1 MYLMYNRILKET
13 LFTLPMSEMFTLQSK
28 QEEKDSED
36 EEDDMTCGDLGNGL
50 GKRPG
55 GVYEM
60 EGLNVHTHRS
70 RKGSDKIF
78 NMLLQ
83 KKGEENDAAI
93 FHCSNCSGFYDVSS
107 KKLGISGVTRCS
119 RQNSSESNSEVSNE
133 ELRQQLQ
140 EAIEKV
146 EILKVELEASQRQ
159 LEGKEEALKILQNMT
174 VFNKATSHTKAM
186 LQKTEE
192 QKRAL
197 EKEINTLQWEIEF
210 DQERFKNKE
219 ETWAE
224 KCDRI
229 YCENAALKETLK
241 LRTDEV
247 RTLKSENAI
256 LNQQRLEFLA
266 MLDVKQQK
274 IIQENMS
281 INKSGFTEITGLELA
296 VLGACTC
303 NAPGGEPCSCAK
315 MSAATRKQ
323 LLQLRQEC
331 DALKKSKEEAY
342 IMADAFRIA
351 FEQQLMQRKDQA
363 LRLTQVN
370 KICKKETKLINW
382 KRLRE
387 NGLGMVQG
395 NKKNLGQK
403 LTGMLISDTDCRK
416 MEDLDNPHE
425 ILRMLIDLL
434 NDKEEALAHQRKV
447 SYMLA
452 RALEEKEDASMH
464 SKENSFSGEGI
475 TLKNHLDTAS
485 ESHKSND
492 LAYLCSQN
500 NTCSI
505 LNTKIHQNSTRALQK
520 SHSWPSRNYE
530 ENYMQ
535 RVDETTDMNC
545 AYQEHLEEKKLCDSA
560 KVQGSLAE
568 DVRDGTKFKL

>member
-1 MYLMYNRILKET
+1 
-13 LFTLPMSEMFTLQSK
+13 MSEVFTLQSK
-28 QEEKDSED
+28 QEDRDSEG

-50 GKRPG
+50 GRRPG

-60 EGLNVHTHRS
+60 EGLNVHTFRS
-70 RKGSDKIF
+70 RKGSGKIF
-78 NMLLQ
+78 SPLLL
-83 KKGEENDAAI
+83 KRGEESDAAI
-93 FHCSNCSGFYDVSS
+93 FHYSKCNGLYDVSS
-107 KKLGISGVTRCS
+107 KKPGISGITRCS
-119 RQNSSESNSEVSNE
+119 RQNSSESNFDVSNE
-133 ELRQQLQ
+133 ELRQQLR
-140 EAIEKV
+140 EAIEEV

-192 QKRAL
+192 QKRGL
-197 EKEINTLQWEIEF
+197 EKEINALRWEIEF
-210 DQERFKNKE
+210 DQERFKNIE
-219 ETWAE
+219 EAWTE

-247 RTLKSENAI
+247 RTLKSENARKEKKLLEVGYSYF
-256 LNQQRLEFLA
+256 LNQQHLEFLA

-303 NAPGGEPCSCAK
+303 NASGGEPCSCAK

-331 DALKKSKEEAY
+331 EALKKSKEEAY

-382 KRLRE
+382 KRLKE
-387 NGLGMVQG
+387 DGLVMLQG

-403 LTGMLISDTDCRK
+403 LTGMLISDADCRK
-416 MEDLDNPHE
+416 MEELDNPHE
-425 ILRMLIDLL
+425 MLRMLIDLL
-434 NDKEEALAHQRKV
+434 SDKEEALAHQRKV

-452 RALEEKEDASMH
+452 RAMEEKEDASKQ
-464 SKENSFSGEGI
+464 SNENNLSGENI
-475 TLKNHLDTAS
+475 TLKNHQDTAS
-485 ESHKSND
+485 ESQESTDPEYSCCQNLGSQDNTFSIRNSKIYRKSARP
-492 LAYLCSQN
+492 L
-500 NTCSI
+500 
-505 LNTKIHQNSTRALQK
+505 KK
-520 SHSWPSRNYE
+520 SHSWPSRNLK
-530 ENYMQ
+530 ENYVQ
-535 RVDETTDMNC
+535 GTDETTDMNC
-545 AYQEHLEEKKLCDSA
+545 TYQEHSIKK
-560 KVQGSLAE
+560 
-568 DVRDGTKFKL
+568 